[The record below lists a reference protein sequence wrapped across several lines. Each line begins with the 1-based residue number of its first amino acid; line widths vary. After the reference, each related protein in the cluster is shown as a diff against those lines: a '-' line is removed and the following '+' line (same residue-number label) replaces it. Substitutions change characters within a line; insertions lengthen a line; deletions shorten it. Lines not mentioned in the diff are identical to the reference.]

1 MVGIYITFIFLTI
14 CILFILYNKQSKKEN
29 RNSFTD
35 VMKNPDDC
43 CGAHEVCEKEKTWE
57 SGNIIEYYDDEELDI
72 FAQKP
77 ADEYTNEE
85 IQQFCEIF
93 YTLQEYDIN
102 GWLKSLQNRNIELPN
117 ELRDEV
123 LLVIREQRF
132 KKNN

>member
-1 MVGIYITFIFLTI
+1 
-14 CILFILYNKQSKKEN
+14 
-29 RNSFTD
+29 
-35 VMKNPDDC
+35 MKNPDDC